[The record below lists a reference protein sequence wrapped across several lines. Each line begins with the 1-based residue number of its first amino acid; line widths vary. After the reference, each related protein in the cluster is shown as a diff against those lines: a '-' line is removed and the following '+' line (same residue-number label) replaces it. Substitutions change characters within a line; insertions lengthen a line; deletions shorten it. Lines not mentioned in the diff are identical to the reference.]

1 MAMKTIFSFLLNLGF
16 FENKMN
22 NKTIPIQVT
31 GDNKKN
37 KTFERIKNII
47 TN

>member
-1 MAMKTIFSFLLNLGF
+1 MAIKIIFSFLLNLGL

-37 KTFERIKNII
+37 KILERIKNIFSI
-47 TN
+47 